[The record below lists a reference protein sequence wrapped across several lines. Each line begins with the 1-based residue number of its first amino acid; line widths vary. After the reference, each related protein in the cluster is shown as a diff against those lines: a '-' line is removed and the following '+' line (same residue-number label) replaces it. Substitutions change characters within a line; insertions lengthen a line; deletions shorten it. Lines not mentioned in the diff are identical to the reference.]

1 MEEKDKFLG
10 CFVSCQAT
18 VYDAN
23 KAEKDKLIEQ
33 ELYSEECRLFRI
45 YIWGEGGIGD
55 ALKKLRN
62 ENYGNDIA
70 IVLFQFY
77 IKPIPYLLN
86 ALKEIENYRKKEKSI
101 GVSIVV
107 TDENFFNK
115 SEEGRY
121 NFLKD
126 SILQKLGLLNE
137 SVKKK
142 KLDTNMELLIDDVKK
157 VLA

>member
-1 MEEKDKFLG
+1 M
-10 CFVSCQAT
+10 
-18 VYDAN
+18 
-23 KAEKDKLIEQ
+23 
-33 ELYSEECRLFRI
+33 
-45 YIWGEGGIGD
+45 
-55 ALKKLRN
+55 
-62 ENYGNDIA
+62 
-70 IVLFQFY
+70 
-77 IKPIPYLLN
+77 LN